1 MTMDN
6 PALSHLLSRFSIGPK
21 HLGEPGPDNATLQL
35 MAEAALRAPDH
46 GGLVPFRFV
55 VIRGEARL
63 AFADL
68 LERAAREAGK
78 GSDGAA
84 LDRDRALRVPVTLAV
99 IARIDLGHPLAP
111 GHEQWMAVG
120 GAVSNLL
127 LAAHALGFGGKMLSG
142 AKVRQPRIVS
152 AFCEPG
158 ESLVGWIG
166 LGTPQRAGSAGHAK
180 RVSAPLLQDWPPR

>member
-1 MTMDN
+1 MRNDTL
-6 PALSHLLSRFSIGPK
+6 ALMLSRFSVGPK
-21 HLGEPGPDNATLQL
+21 HLGEPGPDDAALQL
-35 MAEAALRAPDH
+35 MVQAALRAPDH

-55 VIRGEARL
+55 VIRG
-63 AFADL
+63 
-68 LERAAREAGK
+68 AAREAFAALLEQAAIDAGK
-78 GSDGAA
+78 AADGAA
-84 LDRDRALRVPVTLAV
+84 LDRDRALRAPVTLAV

-127 LAAHALGFGGKMLSG
+127 LAAHTLGFGGKMLSG
-142 AKVRQPRIVS
+142 AKVRLPRVVA

-180 RVSAPLLQDWPPR
+180 RASGPLLQDWAQG